1 MWLGRL
7 CCMMSAWPS
16 YMSDRR
22 IVASATR
29 LWRILMNIE
38 KRNTKMF
45 NVISIVFLAAILLTV
60 VGGIV
65 LQRMGLPAMVGN
77 VGTGR
82 GHDPIRPESTQT
94 SPTGEMVMVTGI
106 ILLTIG
112 FVVTVLILL
121 VRRNWLQRNPS

>member
-1 MWLGRL
+1 
-7 CCMMSAWPS
+7 
-16 YMSDRR
+16 
-22 IVASATR
+22 
-29 LWRILMNIE
+29 MNIE

-60 VGGIV
+60 VGGII
-65 LQRMGLPAMVGN
+65 LQRLGLPALVGN

-94 SPTGEMVMVTGI
+94 SPIGEMVMVTGI
-106 ILLTIG
+106 ILLMIG